1 MFGGVP
7 PLVGLVLV
15 VLLIVPLHFPYSC
28 LSLFLV
34 LVLVPLSCC
43 SCFGLFVTFCF
54 NQWTSPLL
62 LPGVPRLPG
71 WLGTCMSGQ
80 RVLIEAARATVYGLR
95 TLADSLELALNR
107 FDSEVSDPPRSLS
120 SGPPC
125 STWAFVSEQA
135 VVSEQAPLT
144 PPATPARGSLEVVP
158 SSPAPTNYSTNSYH
172 DVAAEL
178 TRAPD
183 FCLALC
189 SRLALGSAPAI
200 ERRAQRA
207 WEAGLWA
214 KATLEGRVRKPRP
227 TPKIDLKPEI
237 YIIVRAP
244 GLDHPVRV
252 STAGEY
258 FRLIPSF
265 RNSES
270 ISHSFPS
277 IAEARVYCA
286 AIGIAFPDQ
295 Q

>member
-1 MFGGVP
+1 MLGCCGGVR

-15 VLLIVPLHFPYSC
+15 VRPTVLRHFPCCC
-28 LSLFLV
+28 LCLFLV
-34 LVLVPLSCC
+34 FVLGPFRCWFL
-43 SCFGLFVTFCF
+43 FGLFVTHFS
-54 NQWTSPLL
+54 NHWTSLPL
-62 LPGVPRLPG
+62 LPGDLPLHG
-71 WLGTCMSGQ
+71 LLGICMSAQ
-80 RVLIEAARATVYGLR
+80 RVLLETARATVYGLR
-95 TLADSLELALNR
+95 ALADSLELALDR
-107 FDSEVSDPPRSLS
+107 LDSEVPGPFTDRASDPA
-120 SGPPC
+120 G
-125 STWAFVSEQA
+125 STWALVSEP
-135 VVSEQAPLT
+135 APAT
-144 PPATPARGSLEVVP
+144 PPATPARVP
-158 SSPAPTNYSTNSYH
+158 SGFVPPSPTPTNYSTNSYH
-172 DVAAEL
+172 EVAAEL

-189 SRLALGSAPAI
+189 SRLALGSPSAI

-214 KATLEGRVRKPRP
+214 KATLEGRIQKPRP
-227 TPKIDLKPEI
+227 SPKLDLKAEV

-252 STAGEY
+252 STAAEY
-258 FRLIPSF
+258 FRIIPSF
-265 RNSES
+265 RNSNS